1 METKFI
7 YEILHTME
15 YITCKTDKKQT
26 LQLPVY
32 TLNTYVTTL

>member
-15 YITCKTDKKQT
+15 YITCKTDKKQK
-26 LQLPVY
+26 LQLY
-32 TLNTYVTTL
+32 TLNTFVTTL